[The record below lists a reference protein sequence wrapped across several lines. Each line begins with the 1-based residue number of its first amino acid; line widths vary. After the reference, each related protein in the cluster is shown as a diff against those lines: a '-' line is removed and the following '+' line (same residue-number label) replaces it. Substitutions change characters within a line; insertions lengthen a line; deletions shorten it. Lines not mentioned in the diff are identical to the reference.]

1 MNKGISKM
9 MKIILMKIKKIFI
22 RLVKLIIRYIYC
34 NNKTESMKLQFY
46 KNIDVVQINI
56 KAGVTE
62 YFLPANVDWADKK
75 IDKMLVYGSNPE
87 TGEVSTIDG
96 ITPIIDREQVGSAYF
111 DLYDENNV
119 QIGYSV
125 SAINLMHTCNHPFE
139 INSKLGLQT
148 SKIVFTEEPV
158 DDCCI
163 LLYVF
168 WDTKTVDS
176 DDVPERSVTVKFPI
190 KNGEELSLSKVID
203 TYIHSQSK
211 KLKGLSVWG
220 GYGAWNFLF
229 ITLRDYNYKTVV
241 KMLPAGMCRP
251 PMGVDP
257 VVETASN
264 FSEKAQSIQVDSM
277 YLDCADI
284 DFDNSF
290 IYQASDSTAVG
301 ETDITITFLY

>member
-1 MNKGISKM
+1 
-9 MKIILMKIKKIFI
+9 MKIKKIFI
-22 RLVKLIIRYIYC
+22 RLVKLIIRYIRC

-46 KNIDVVQINI
+46 KNIDVVQINV

-87 TGEVSTIDG
+87 TGEVSPIDG
-96 ITPIIDREQVGSAYF
+96 ITPIMDREQVGSAYF

-148 SKIVFTEEPV
+148 SKIVFTEDPK
-158 DDCCI
+158 DDCCMLI
-163 LLYVF
+163 YVF

-176 DDVPERSVTVKFPI
+176 DDVPGRSVTVNLSI
-190 KNGEELSLSKVID
+190 KDGEELSLSKVID

-211 KLKGLSVWG
+211 KLKGINVWG
-220 GYGAWNFLF
+220 GYGYWNFLF

-257 VVETASN
+257 MAEHASN

-290 IYQASDSTAVG
+290 VFCATDSNSDVEAN
-301 ETDITITFLY
+301 ITITFLY

>member
-1 MNKGISKM
+1 
-9 MKIILMKIKKIFI
+9 
-22 RLVKLIIRYIYC
+22 
-34 NNKTESMKLQFY
+34 MKLPFY
-46 KNIDVVQINI
+46 KNIDVVQINV
-56 KAGVTE
+56 KAGVSE
-62 YFLPANVDWADKK
+62 YFFPANVDWADKK
-75 IDKMLVYGSNPE
+75 IDKILVYGCNPE
-87 TGEVSTIDG
+87 SGEKSPIDG
-96 ITPIIDREQVGSAYF
+96 ITHVMDREQVGSAYF

-148 SKIVFTEEPV
+148 SKVVFTREP
-158 DDCCI
+158 DEDLCM

-168 WDTKTVDS
+168 WDTITVDG
-176 DDVPERSVTVKFPI
+176 DDVPAHSVTVNFPI
-190 KNGEELSLSKVID
+190 KGGEELNLSKVID

-211 KLKGLSVWG
+211 KLKGINVWG
-220 GYGAWNFLF
+220 GYGYWNFLF

-257 VVETASN
+257 IADGATN
-264 FSEKAQSIQVDSM
+264 FSEKAQSIQVNSM

-290 IYQASDSTAVG
+290 VYYATDDSAN
-301 ETDITITFLY
+301 DANLTITFLY

>member
-1 MNKGISKM
+1 M
-9 MKIILMKIKKIFI
+9 MLLWMKIKNFILKLLRSIF
-22 RLVKLIIRYIYC
+22 C

-56 KAGVTE
+56 KEGVAE

-87 TGEVSTIDG
+87 TGEVSPIDG
-96 ITPIIDREQVGSAYF
+96 ISYIMDREQVSSAYF

-148 SKIVFTEEPV
+148 SKIVFTEDPV
-158 DDCCI
+158 GDCCM

-176 DDVPERSVTVKFPI
+176 DDVPCRSVTVNFTI
-190 KNGEELSLSKVID
+190 NDGEELQLSKVID

-211 KLKGLSVWG
+211 KLKGINVWG
-220 GYGAWNFLF
+220 GYGAWNFMF

-241 KMLPAGMCRP
+241 KMLPVGMCRP
-251 PMGVDP
+251 PMGVAP
-257 VVETASN
+257 IVEFASN
-264 FSEKAQSIQVDSM
+264 FAEKAQSIQVDSM

-290 IYQASDSTAVG
+290 VFYATDSNSGNEAN
-301 ETDITITFLY
+301 ITITFLY